1 MDRGVRI
8 SIAATIFLVG
18 ATLALLSRRG
28 AVDPSVPV
36 LPPGEQLILRDPTP
50 PRKVEMPPREEPQA
64 VPPRRPS
71 ATVLAPLATPHSAT
85 LVGLAGNRPAPRPTS
100 PPVRHRIV
108 DGDTLPQLAQRYL
121 GSAERQGEIFEAN
134 RGVLSSPDLLPIG
147 AMLKI
152 PAPESNSP

>member
-1 MDRGVRI
+1 
-8 SIAATIFLVG
+8 
-18 ATLALLSRRG
+18 
-28 AVDPSVPV
+28 
-36 LPPGEQLILRDPTP
+36 
-50 PRKVEMPPREEPQA
+50 
-64 VPPRRPS
+64 
-71 ATVLAPLATPHSAT
+71 
-85 LVGLAGNRPAPRPTS
+85 
-100 PPVRHRIV
+100 VRHRIV